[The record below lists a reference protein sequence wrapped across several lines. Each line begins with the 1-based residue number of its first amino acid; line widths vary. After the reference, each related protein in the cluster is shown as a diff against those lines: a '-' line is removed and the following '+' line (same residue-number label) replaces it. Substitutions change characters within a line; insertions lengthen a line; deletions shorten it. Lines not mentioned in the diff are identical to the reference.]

1 MRAQCLRACA
11 LLARPRLW
19 RDAARRVRSGK
30 AEQSARHEQVSRRGK
45 ALWIQEHSQGRRDR
59 GRRDGLWGLERKGR
73 SLAAAI
79 VGLMFSWEEQQVKDA
94 EFDTCVAEFSS
105 LDQQVFQPTAAR
117 SLAPSWETVIS
128 KPSFKLWRR
137 PLETGPLYQYRV
149 FGTYTDITPRQFLNV
164 QIDTDYRKRWDELV
178 IKLDILDRDL
188 TSGSEVVHWVT
199 QFPYPMYARDYVYVR
214 RWHTDSTKKVM
225 VLVSRSVEHP
235 SAPEHPKYV
244 RVRSYE
250 SHMVIRAHHSFD
262 EIGFDYLLTYTDD
275 PQTVFPHYCISWMV
289 SSGMPDF
296 LEKLHRAAR
305 DSGQATGRLG
315 AAGAT
320 GLEVEDPCVSGAR
333 GEDHEQL
340 SQGTRHIGYA

>member
-164 QIDTDYRKRWDELV
+164 Q
-178 IKLDILDRDL
+178 
-188 TSGSEVVHWVT
+188 
-199 QFPYPMYARDYVYVR
+199 YPMYARDYVYVR